1 MALTLEKFL
10 FSVIIQTMMLT
21 TSWFLLSIL
30 LPSSD
35 FLLTVCA
42 SSCTCSHNKPERLTL
57 LKCTVQHLWKNPLK
71 STGTRRGGLLLAAMQ
86 SPGRE
91 SFSYAQQ
98 FSLSFPVA
106 GKGWIQGLDGL
117 D

>member
-1 MALTLEKFL
+1 MALALEKFL

-21 TSWFLLSIL
+21 ISWSLLSTL